1 MKVHSDILSPIQI
14 HQATIAAGM
23 RGVDAEVTVHGSR
36 SRAQSFNVSLTGNS
50 TRWTNSGQSGSGHEH
65 AATWDEWGM
74 FIQALYEI
82 DPKALIGQYGTYE
95 TFAKCTFGRFEA
107 LTSPYACAEH
117 KWRPAPGE
125 HVTECK
131 WCGARFDY
139 MPIHEITMARRA
151 KKGLPVW

>member
-1 MKVHSDILSPIQI
+1 MKIHSDILSPAQI
-14 HQATIAAGM
+14 HRATTAAGM
-23 RGVDAEVTVHGSR
+23 RGVDAEVTSHGSR
-36 SRAQSFNVSLTGNS
+36 SRRASFNVSLTGTSN
-50 TRWTNSGQSGSGHEH
+50 RWTNSGQSGAGAEH

-82 DPKALIGQYGTYE
+82 DPQALIGQYGTYE
-95 TFAKCTFGRFEA
+95 TFALCTFGRFESLVNA
-107 LTSPYACAEH
+107 YSCADH
-117 KWRPAPGE
+117 KFVSRGD

-139 MPIHEITMARRA
+139 APIMKITMERRA